1 MEKLSNNSGGIKKE
15 YRKPQLRK
23 IDLRPEEAVLG
34 NCKTG
39 NAAGPSPTCEP
50 ITGSCMTVGS

>member
-1 MEKLSNNSGGIKKE
+1 MEKVLNNNGEIKKE
-15 YRKPQLRK
+15 YHKPQLKK

-34 NCKTG
+34 NCKSG
-39 NAAGPSPTCEP
+39 NAAGPSPTCTT